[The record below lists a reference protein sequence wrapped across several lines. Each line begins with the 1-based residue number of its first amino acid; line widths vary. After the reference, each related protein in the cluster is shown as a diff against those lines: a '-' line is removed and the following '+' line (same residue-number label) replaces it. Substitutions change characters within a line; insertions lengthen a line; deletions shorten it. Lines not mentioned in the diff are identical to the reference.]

1 VFLFLAKLFQVNGNN
16 AWGSIL
22 PHFDLPDEFPQM
34 QANGSTSVALM
45 LSQYYMAILFPF
57 EEVYRKNLHDQRGRV
72 SMAGRPGMPAQQFP
86 ASTPGAPRPPLG
98 MSNTQ
103 QLGMRPTNSNNLIPQ
118 GLPGGSIPSN
128 GLAQYSTVHNPPTQ
142 HHPSSTS
149 LPIGSIDTHTTMPSE
164 LDSLM
169 HAVDSNLLDQDVQG
183 IKRKHDQDDRDIKRA
198 RQKTGMLKLYYYISL
213 YLAYCLSRST
223 RGKFGRKNL
232 SPRVQLTHPSYL
244 T

>member
-1 VFLFLAKLFQVNGNN
+1 
-16 AWGSIL
+16 
-22 PHFDLPDEFPQM
+22 M

-57 EEVYRKNLHDQRGRV
+57 EEVYRKNLQDQRGKV
-72 SMAGRPGMPAQQFP
+72 SMAGRPGIPAQQFP
-86 ASTPGAPRPPLG
+86 APSTPGAPRPSLA

-103 QLGMRPTNSNNLIPQ
+103 QLGIRPMNSNNLITQ
-118 GLPGGSIPSN
+118 GLSGGSIPSN
-128 GLAQYSTVHNPPTQ
+128 GLAQYSSVHNPPTQ

-169 HAVDSNLLDQDVQG
+169 HTIDSNLLDQDIQG

-198 RQKTGMLKLYYYISL
+198 RQKTGMLKFILLSHEPYYL
-213 YLAYCLSRST
+213 NRST
-223 RGKFGRKNL
+223 
-232 SPRVQLTHPSYL
+232 
-244 T
+244 